1 MVIGTG
7 VLGFEV
13 SKTAELLLSEGIHLT
28 TGVVTGV
35 CGTVVVFN
43 GVSGSRVLGILG
55 CSGVLHI
62 P

>member
-1 MVIGTG
+1 MG

-13 SKTAELLLSEGIHLT
+13 SITAKLLPLEGILLT
-28 TGVVTGV
+28 TKVVTGV
-35 CGTVVVFN
+35 CGTVSVFT
-43 GVSGSRVLGILG
+43 GVSGSRIVGIVG